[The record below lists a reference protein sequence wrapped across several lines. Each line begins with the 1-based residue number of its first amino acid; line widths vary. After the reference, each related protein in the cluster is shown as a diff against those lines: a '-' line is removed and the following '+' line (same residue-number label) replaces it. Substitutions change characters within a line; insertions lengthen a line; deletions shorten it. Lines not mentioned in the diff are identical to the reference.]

1 MWKSIIIAAFALL
14 VFAQANNA
22 SAAARYVIK
31 DNSTGGDCSRIGVWD
46 SSTKTCTLTRN
57 FYNVGPWI
65 GGYVLRIASSGIT
78 LDGNGHF
85 ISAAKYTLGACIWA
99 YSVSGITIKNMELD
113 RCYRGIRL
121 DNVSGGSIH
130 DNTISRHPNKPG
142 HGIRA
147 YNSSNLLITDNY
159 IHNGGGGISVRG
171 GADNVI
177 ANNIVDSNLYSGIG
191 ASSSARVIVEYNT
204 ITRNGSAGIGLTGN
218 YVYGNIRYNDISEN
232 KYGIYFHRAFRY
244 EIYGNNIANNN
255 WELWQHIT
263 GYNNIYNNN
272 FYANGQPGYFY
283 KAYDIYNL
291 SAPVGGNYWNDFD
304 SPEEGCFDTNND
316 GFCDDIYYL
325 DATHKDRLPL
335 TSPFEFGNEA
345 PVADAGA
352 DQTAECSGPAGSS
365 ITLDGS
371 GSTDPDG
378 DALTY
383 TWSGSFGSATGETAA
398 VALPLGTYTI
408 TLTVDDGNGGIA
420 TDDVVVTVADT
431 TAPDVSAT
439 LSGALLTNGWYLGDV
454 LVEISA
460 TDTCSGVDRITYTL
474 DGALTVASGS
484 YASETVTSTGTH
496 TGLYS
501 ATDNEGNSSAE
512 ASLSMEL
519 FTADSDG
526 LVALIS
532 KLVSEGSIAPQMENS
547 LVKQAG
553 NGSYK
558 ALVNHIEAQT
568 GKKIDPEASALLL
581 EAIGNITD
589 N

>member
-1 MWKSIIIAAFALL
+1 MRKSIIIAAFALL
-14 VFAQANNA
+14 VFAQTNNA
-22 SAAARYVIK
+22 SASASYVIS
-31 DNSTGGDCSRIGVWD
+31 DNSTGGDCTRIGVWD

-57 FYNVGPWI
+57 FYNVVPW
-65 GGYVLRIASSGIT
+65 GTGYVLRIASSGIT

-85 ISAAKYTLGACIWA
+85 ISASKYASGACIKA
-99 YSVSGITIKNMELD
+99 VSVSGITIKNMELD

-121 DNVSGGSIH
+121 ENVSGGSIH
-130 DNTISRHPNKPG
+130 DNTISRNPNKPG
-142 HGIRA
+142 YGISAR
-147 YNSSNLLITDNY
+147 NSSNLLITDNY
-159 IHNGGGGISVRG
+159 IHNGGNGISVLL

-177 ANNIVDSNLYSGIG
+177 ANNIVDSNLYAGIG
-191 ASSSARVIVEYNT
+191 AISSARVIVEYNT
-204 ITRNGSAGIGLTGN
+204 ITRNGSRGIQLRGN

-232 KYGIYFHRAFRY
+232 KDGIYFHRAFTY

-255 WELWQHIT
+255 RGLYQHIT
-263 GYNNIYNNN
+263 GNNIYNNN
-272 FYANGQPGYFY
+272 FYDNGQPGYFY

-304 SPEEGCFDTNND
+304 SPEEGCYDTNND

-325 DATHKDRLPL
+325 DATHRDNLPL
-335 TSPFEFGNEA
+335 TSPFEFGNNAPEA
-345 PVADAGA
+345 NAGA

-383 TWSGSFGSATGETAA
+383 NWSGPFGSATDETAT
-398 VALPLGTYTI
+398 VALPLGTHTI
-408 TLTVDDGNGGIA
+408 TLTVDDSNGGTA

-431 TAPDVSAT
+431 TAPSASAT
-439 LSGALLTNGWYLGDV
+439 LGGTLLSNGWYQGDV

-460 TDTCSGVDRITYTL
+460 TDTCSGVARITYTL
-474 DGALTVASGS
+474 DGALTIASGD
-484 YASETVTSTGTH
+484 YASETVTATGTH
-496 TGLYS
+496 SVVYS
-501 ATDNEGNSSAE
+501 ATDNEGNTSAD
-512 ASLSMEL
+512 ASMSMEL

-526 LVALIS
+526 FVALIR
-532 KLVSEGSIAPQMENS
+532 KLVAQGLIAPQMANS

-558 ALVNHIEAQT
+558 ALANHIEAQT

-581 EAIGNITD
+581 EAIENITGK
-589 N
+589 